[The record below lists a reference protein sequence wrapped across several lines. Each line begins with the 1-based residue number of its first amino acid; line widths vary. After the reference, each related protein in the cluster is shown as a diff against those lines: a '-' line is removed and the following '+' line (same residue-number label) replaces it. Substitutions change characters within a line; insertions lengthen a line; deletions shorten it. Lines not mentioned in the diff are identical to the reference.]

1 MNSLRFLSLLL
12 LLLLVGTTT
21 AAAQTQYQYVVDPA
35 SRFWI
40 EGSAT
45 TGGFTCEADDVDGY
59 GRVVAPQPA
68 SEATQE
74 AQIELSVPV
83 QTFDCGN
90 RRMNDDLRAALQS
103 KQHPVIQYTLD
114 EVQTIAEPTADA
126 PYRLLATGKL
136 TIAGTERSVTVTLN
150 GKALADGRMEATGE
164 VPLQMS
170 DFGITPPT
178 ALLGLVRV
186 RDDIQ
191 VRFQLLATVM
201 LSASTETTPSG
212 RF

>member
-1 MNSLRFLSLLL
+1 MKSLRYIPLLL
-12 LLLLVGTTT
+12 LLLLAGTTT
-21 AAAQTQYQYVVDPA
+21 AAAQVQYEVDPA

-45 TGGFTCEADDVDGY
+45 TGPFTCEADEVDGF
-59 GRVVAPQPA
+59 GRV
-68 SEATQE
+68 ATSSTAE
-74 AQIELSVPV
+74 EVSATEVELSVPV

-90 RRMNDDLRAALQS
+90 RRMNADLQEALQVDD
-103 KQHPVIQYTLD
+103 HPVIQYTLD
-114 EVQTIAEPTADA
+114 EVRTVGEPTADT
-126 PYRLLATGKL
+126 PYQLQATGRL
-136 TIAGTERSVTVTLN
+136 TIAGTERSIVVTLD
-150 GKALADGRMEATGE
+150 GRAMADGRMQASGQ

-186 RDDIQ
+186 HDDIQ
-191 VRFQLLATVM
+191 VRFRVLATVM
-201 LSASTETTPSG
+201 LSASTEATSGG